1 MQMQDWMKSVGRAV
15 TLAAVG
21 AVMCAGPALADG
33 MRKKASIKDEP
44 VAAPASDWA
53 ISYNF
58 AVTTD
63 YVFRG
68 FSQSDQRPAVQG
80 GLDVTYKLFYVGL
93 WASSIDFS
101 PPAAIDANVEVDIY
115 AGIKPVWGPVTFDL
129 GVIYYSY
136 PGSNAFPNADLDY
149 VELKFGASG
158 SPWKDATLGV
168 TVFYSP
174 EYTGETGEVWTFEGT
189 LAQALP
195 KWRDIV
201 PTISGTLG
209 YQLGDSAAYRA
220 AVGNGDDNYLY
231 WNAGISF
238 AFHERF
244 SVDFRYW
251 DTNISN
257 AGNFCTGSTLQ
268 CDERFVA
275 TAKVTY

>member
-1 MQMQDWMKSVGRAV
+1 
-15 TLAAVG
+15 
-21 AVMCAGPALADG
+21 MCAGPALADG
-33 MRKKASIKDEP
+33 MRKSRIKDVPVEP
-44 VAAPASDWA
+44 PKSDWA

-68 FSQSDQRPAVQG
+68 FSQSAENPAVQAG
-80 GLDVTYKLFYVGL
+80 VDVTYKMFYVGL
-93 WASSIDFS
+93 WGSTIDLGFE
-101 PPAAIDANVEVDIY
+101 DNVEIDIY

-129 GVIYYSY
+129 GVIYYAY
-136 PGSNAFPNADLDY
+136 PGSNPVAPVGDLDY
-149 VELKFGASG
+149 FEVKVGASG
-158 SPWKDATLGV
+158 SPWKDATAGV

-174 EYTGETGEVWTFEGT
+174 EYTGKTGEVWTFEGT

-209 YQLGDSAAYRA
+209 YSLGDDANYILL
-220 AVGNGDDNYLY
+220 VGNGDDNYLY
-231 WNAGISF
+231 WNAGINL

-244 SVDFRYW
+244 SIDFRYW

-257 AGNFCTGSTLQ
+257 SAGFCTGPVAQ